1 MQGNR
6 MKIIVFILVASL
18 LAACHSFSSTS
29 RLISHN
35 DGLPVMSKPR
45 MYIKT
50 LPSRGPEGRKG
61 RITVAMWDSGLL
73 VWDASLHGDPQY
85 CHVWLPAE
93 DRQRIDALLTTLE
106 LAAMASTSH
115 AVPSSSFVEIGIAS
129 SDHDLRKYIWD
140 EHPSSIGGAPDIRD
154 SFIRAWI
161 VARGSLDLIR
171 PCCGQPLTMDAKA
184 ADEFSATFPGY

>member
-1 MQGNR
+1 
-6 MKIIVFILVASL
+6 MKIIVFMLVASL
-18 LAACHSFSSTS
+18 LAACHSFSSAS
-29 RLISHN
+29 KLMSHN
-35 DGLPVMSKPR
+35 DGNLPVMSKPR

-50 LPSRGPEGRKG
+50 LPGRGPEGRKG
-61 RITVAMWDSGLL
+61 RIVVAMWDSGLL

-93 DRQRIDALLTTLE
+93 ERQRIDALLAKLD

-140 EHPSSIGGAPDIRD
+140 ERPSSIGGTLDIRD
-154 SFIRAWI
+154 SFIRAW
-161 VARGSLDLIR
+161 VAARGSLDLIR
-171 PCCGQPLTMDAKA
+171 PCCGQPLTADAKA
-184 ADEFSATFPGY
+184 ADEFGATFPGY